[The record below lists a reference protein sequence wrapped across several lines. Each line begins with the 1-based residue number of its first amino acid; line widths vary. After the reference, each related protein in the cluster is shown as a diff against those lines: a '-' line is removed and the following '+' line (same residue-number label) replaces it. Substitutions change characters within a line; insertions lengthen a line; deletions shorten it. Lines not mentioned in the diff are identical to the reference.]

1 MLMQESRSFSTSSTK
16 QPPKVNRFKMIKS
29 EHKKPYNSSKPV
41 KGTLDDISALINIEK
56 SLHTREVENIVKQTE
71 LFRDYMRGI
80 N

>member
-1 MLMQESRSFSTSSTK
+1 
-16 QPPKVNRFKMIKS
+16 MIKS

-56 SLHTREVENIVKQTE
+56 ALHTREVENIVKQTE